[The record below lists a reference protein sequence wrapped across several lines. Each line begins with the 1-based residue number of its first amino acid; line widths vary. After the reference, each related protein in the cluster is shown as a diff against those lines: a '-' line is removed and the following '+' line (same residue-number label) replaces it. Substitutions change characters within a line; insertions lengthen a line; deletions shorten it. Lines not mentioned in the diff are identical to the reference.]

1 MKHPHHT
8 WLYIKACLACVL
20 FCTLFFSSCD
30 LNVPTKLEP
39 PAWKASLTLPL
50 IYEQYPVIDLEN
62 DSTFFAE
69 GDTMFL
75 RFGGELGQV
84 ALSKNNFIVPVN
96 TGISVQEEGQ
106 TLRVDPVSRDVS
118 DKLTLKDIVGAD
130 ISTIPPDVW
139 NDQIS
144 EPVAD
149 VDEMVDFGE
158 ETREELGRYFSAYAL
173 ETGEG
178 SFFVTDFRNDLPGP
192 VLIDTVKIE
201 VIRDDMSRYDL
212 VVHEGGTVSAYGTL
226 RDSTDLT
233 GKMVEGTRLNAS
245 MAIYRVPV
253 SDTLYANPDIETGL
267 YYRQN
272 TKMSF
277 TSIHGRTKEIVL
289 MDTTLGFPLPQSNT
303 QIEEGALS
311 VTGPDT
317 NEISMSV
324 LNNTFD
330 APIRFGLIFPQIQSP
345 PPGNHPAAFPDTL
358 LTPGLDMTLDLGG
371 YHVRNSD
378 DDELLDKLEYTYQVK
393 IDSAAPDV
401 AGYNATFPLNESIGT
416 LQVDFQVTDMRFDSL
431 KGQFNM
437 LLPGDEQQMELPE
450 GITGIGIAEP
460 EMTLRVRNR
469 ILPVKLMMDITAM
482 KKTESRTMHV
492 EPSLNHP
499 DVAATDSALSIIK
512 FNRQGMFVYWDDE
525 SNLVLEDETHPTIAD
540 LIDLNPKNFRIST
553 SALVRGEGTI
563 GIGDSLWADYTL
575 EAPFKFLAS
584 RQSFMPKEHTTIAA
598 WDSSTAAFIK
608 ENATGAI
615 VYANLTNHI
624 PMHGTFTLLMSDSTI
639 FPQDTLPATLD
650 SLNIAGMGNN
660 RIYFNNG
667 DTIRLDT
674 LFSVPLPRA
683 GVDPETGMI
692 ITPVDSMI
700 TDTVSAELVIELT
713 RQVKHYVMPRI
724 DLQTSSD
731 SLIFIRPQDY
741 IGVHAYIGFRVN
753 TGDFIYGSDD
763 EDEEGGE

>member
-1 MKHPHHT
+1 MKHPNNT
-8 WLYIKACLACVL
+8 WQRIKACLAVL
-20 FCTLFFSSCD
+20 FSCTILFSSCD
-30 LNVPTKLEP
+30 INVPSKLEP
-39 PAWKASLTLPL
+39 PVWKASLTLPL

-75 RFGGELGQV
+75 RFGGSLGKV
-84 ALSKNNFIVPVN
+84 TLSKSNFHVPVN
-96 TGISVQEEGQ
+96 TEISVQEEGQ
-106 TLRVDPVSRDVS
+106 TLRVDPVSREIS
-118 DKLTLKDIVGAD
+118 DKLTIEDIVGASL
-130 ISTIPPDVW
+130 STIPPDVW
-139 NDQIS
+139 NDAA
-144 EPVAD
+144 AD
-149 VDEMVDFGE
+149 PIAEMDEMVDMGE
-158 ETREELGRYFSAYAL
+158 ETRDELNHYFSAYAL

-178 SFFVTDFRNDLPGP
+178 SFFVTEFRNDLPGP
-192 VLIDTVKIE
+192 IFIDTVKIE

-212 VVHEGGTVSAYGTL
+212 VVHEGGRIAAYDRL

-233 GKMVEGTRLNAS
+233 GKLVEGTRLNAS
-245 MAIYRVPV
+245 MAIFLVPV
-253 SDTLYANPDIETGL
+253 SDTLYSNPDIEDGL
-267 YYRQN
+267 FYRQN
-272 TKMSF
+272 TQMSF

-289 MDTTLGFPLPQSNT
+289 MDTTMGFSLPQSNT

-311 VTGPDT
+311 ITGPDT
-317 NEISMSV
+317 NEINMVV
-324 LNNTFD
+324 LDNTFD
-330 APIRFGLIFPQIQSP
+330 APIRFGLTFPQIQTP
-345 PPGNHPAAFPDTL
+345 PPGNTPAAFPDTL
-358 LTPGLDMTLDLGG
+358 LAPGLNMTLDLGG
-371 YHVRNSD
+371 YHVKSSED
-378 DDELLDKLEYTYQVK
+378 GELLNNLEYTYRVK

-401 AGYNATFPLNESIGT
+401 AGYNAIFPLNESMGT

-437 LLPGDEQQMELPE
+437 LLPGDEQKIELPE

-460 EMTLRVRNR
+460 EMTLRVQNH
-469 ILPVKLMMDITAM
+469 ILPVKLIMDITAV

-499 DVAATDSALSIIK
+499 DAAATDSALSIIK

-525 SNLVLEDETHPTIAD
+525 SNLVHVNETYPTIAD
-540 LIDLNPKNFRIST
+540 LIDLNPKNFRINT

-584 RQSFMPKEHTTIAA
+584 RQSFIPKEYTKIAA

-608 ENATGAI
+608 KNATGAI
-615 VYANLTNHI
+615 IYANLTNHI

-639 FPQDTLPATLD
+639 FPQDTLQTTLD
-650 SLNIAGMGNN
+650 SLNISGMENS

-674 LFSVPLPRA
+674 LFSVPLPRVQ
-683 GVDPETGMI
+683 VDPETGI
-692 ITPVDSMI
+692 VTAPIDSMV
-700 TDTVSAELVIELT
+700 TDTISADLVIELT
-713 RQVKHYVMPRI
+713 RQVNHYVMPRI

-753 TGDFIYGSDD
+753 TGDFIYDS
-763 EDEEGGE
+763 ENDEEDGGE

>member
-8 WLYIKACLACVL
+8 WLYIKACLASLL
-20 FCTLFFSSCD
+20 FCVFFFLSCD
-30 LNVPTKLEP
+30 LNIPTKLEP

-75 RFGGELGQV
+75 RFGGDLGQV

-96 TGISVQEEGQ
+96 TRISVQEEGQ
-106 TLRVDPVSRDVS
+106 TLRVDPFRREIIDN
-118 DKLTLKDIVGAD
+118 LTLGDIVGAD
-130 ISTIPPDVW
+130 LSTIPPDVW
-139 NDQIS
+139 NN
-144 EPVAD
+144 VAANPIVD
-149 VDEMVDFGE
+149 VDETVDFGE
-158 ETREELGRYFSAYAL
+158 EIRQELNRYFSAYAL

-192 VLIDTVKIE
+192 VLIDTVKID
-201 VIRDDMSRYDL
+201 VIRDDMSRYHL
-212 VVHEGGTVSAYGTL
+212 VIHEGDTIEAYGRL

-233 GKMVEGTRLNAS
+233 GKFVEGTRLNAS
-245 MAIYRVPV
+245 IAIFLVPV
-253 SDTLYANPDIETGL
+253 NDTLYSDPDIEDGL
-267 YYRQN
+267 FYRQSAQ
-272 TKMSF
+272 MFF

-303 QIEEGALS
+303 QIEKGALS
-311 VTGPDT
+311 MTGPDT
-317 NEISMSV
+317 NEISMAV
-324 LNNTFD
+324 LSNTFD
-330 APIRFGLIFPQIQSP
+330 APIRFGLTFPQIQSP
-345 PPGNHPAAFPDTL
+345 PPGNYPAAFPDTL
-358 LTPGLDMTLDLGG
+358 LTPGLDMSLDLDG
-371 YHVRNSD
+371 YHVKSID
-378 DDELLDKLEYTYQVK
+378 DDELLDNLEYTYQVK

-401 AGYNATFPLNESIGT
+401 AGYNATFPLNESMGT

-469 ILPVKLMMDITAM
+469 ILPVKLIMDITAN

-525 SNLVLEDETHPTIAD
+525 SNLVRVNETHPTIAD

-563 GIGDSLWADYTL
+563 GIGDSLWADYIL

-584 RQSFMPKEHTTIAA
+584 SQSFMPKGYTTIAA
-598 WDSSTAAFIK
+598 WDSSTAAFIR

-639 FPQDTLPATLD
+639 FPRDTLPETLD
-650 SLNIAGMGNN
+650 LLNISDMGNS

-667 DTIRLDT
+667 DIIRLDT

-683 GVDPETGMI
+683 EVDPVTGMI
-692 ITPVDSMI
+692 TAPVDSTV
-700 TDTVSAELVIELT
+700 TDTISADLVMELT
-713 RQVKHYVMPRI
+713 RQVNHYVMPRI

-753 TGDFIYGSDD
+753 TGDFIYGSDSN
-763 EDEEGGE
+763 EEEGGE